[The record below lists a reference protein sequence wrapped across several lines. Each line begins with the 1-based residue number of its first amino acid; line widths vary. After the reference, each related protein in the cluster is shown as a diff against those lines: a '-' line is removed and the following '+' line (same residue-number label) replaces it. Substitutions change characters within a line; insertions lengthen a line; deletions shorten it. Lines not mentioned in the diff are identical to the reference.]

1 MLLAVILPARMAAW
15 TKVPNC
21 LLLEAMM
28 RYILRRLGFYLAA
41 LAVAITINFFL
52 PRLLPGD
59 PAAIILGT
67 SAGKLDPNSLQQV
80 REALG
85 LSNAPVF
92 QQFLLYLSHL
102 FHGDLGISYTYF
114 PAPVTK
120 VIGMGLVWTLLLGA
134 VSLIFSFIMGNLIGI
149 IGSWRRGGI
158 IDSVVPPLLILIG
171 SFPAFFLSLALL
183 FFFGVKLGWLPI
195 GHAYN
200 TRLHPGFTYPFIL
213 SVIQHM
219 ILPATTAVLLGI
231 GGWALGMRNVMVSV
245 LSDDY
250 VTMAEAKG
258 LKQIRIMFKYA
269 ARNALLPGVTGFGIA
284 LGAILSGQI
293 LIETVFSY
301 PGLGFMLINAVNGRD
316 YPLMQGL
323 FMLITVGI
331 LAANFLVDIIYT
343 RLDPRV
349 REG

>member
-1 MLLAVILPARMAAW
+1 
-15 TKVPNC
+15 
-21 LLLEAMM
+21 M

-85 LSNAPVF
+85 LSDAPLP
-92 QQFLLYLSHL
+92 QQFVLYLSHL
-102 FHGDLGISYTYF
+102 FQGDLGTSYTYF
-114 PAPVTK
+114 PAPVTT
-120 VIGMGLVWTLLLGA
+120 VISNGLVWTLLLGS
-134 VSLIFSFIMGNLIGI
+134 VSLILSFILGNLIGI
-149 IGSWRRGGI
+149 IGSWKRGGLL
-158 IDSVVPPLLILIG
+158 DTFAPPILILIG
-171 SFPAFFLSLALL
+171 SFPAFFLALGL
-183 FFFGVKLGWLPI
+183 LYFFGVKGHLLPI

-200 TRLHPGFTYPFIL
+200 TRIHPGFDWKFIS
-213 SVIQHM
+213 SVLEHLV
-219 ILPATTAVLLGI
+219 LPAATSILLSI
-231 GGWALGMRNVMVSV
+231 GGWAIGMRNVMVGV

-258 LKQIRIMFKYA
+258 LKQSRIMFKYA
-269 ARNALLPGVTGFGIA
+269 ARNAMLPGITGFGIA

-301 PGLGFMLINAVNGRD
+301 PGLGFMLINAVGGRD

-323 FMLITVGI
+323 FMMITVAI
-331 LAANFLVDIIYT
+331 LAANFLVDILYT

-349 REG
+349 RAG

>member
-1 MLLAVILPARMAAW
+1 
-15 TKVPNC
+15 
-21 LLLEAMM
+21 MM

-67 SAGKLDPNSLQQV
+67 SAGKLSPDSINVV

-85 LSNAPVF
+85 LSDAPLGM
-92 QQFLLYLSHL
+92 QFITYLSHL
-102 FHGDLGISYTYF
+102 FRGDFGFSYTYY

-120 VIGMGLVWTLLLGA
+120 VIGNGLIWTLLLGS
-134 VSLIFSFIMGNLIGI
+134 VSLIISFVLGNLIGI
-149 IGSWRRGGI
+149 IGSWRRGGV

-171 SFPAFFLSLALL
+171 SFPAFFLALALL
-183 FFFGVKLGWLPI
+183 YAFGVKLQVLPI
-195 GHAYN
+195 GHAYS
-200 TRLHPGFTYPFIL
+200 TRLHMGFSLPFIK
-213 SVIQHM
+213 SVLEHM
-219 ILPATTAVLLGI
+219 ILPATTSILLSL
-231 GGWALGMRNVMVSV
+231 GGWALGMRNVMVSI
-245 LSDDY
+245 LADDY
-250 VTMAEAKG
+250 VTMAEGKG
-258 LKQIRIMFKYA
+258 LKQSRIMFRYA
-269 ARNALLPGVTGFGIA
+269 ARNALLPGITGFGIA

-323 FMLITVGI
+323 FMMITAAI
-331 LAANFLVDIIYT
+331 LAANFLVDILYT

-349 REG
+349 RTG

>member
-1 MLLAVILPARMAAW
+1 
-15 TKVPNC
+15 
-21 LLLEAMM
+21 M

-59 PAAIILGT
+59 PATIILGT
-67 SAGKLDPNSLQQV
+67 SAGKLSNEDLVRV

-85 LSNAPVF
+85 LTNAPLI
-92 QQFLLYLSHL
+92 QQFGTYLVHL
-102 FHGDLGISYTYF
+102 SQGDFGRSYTYF

-120 VIGMGLVWTLLLGA
+120 VISNGLVWTLLLGSI
-134 VSLIFSFIMGNLIGI
+134 SLILSFFLGNLIGI
-149 IGSWRRGGI
+149 FGSWRRGGF
-158 IDSVVPPLLILIG
+158 IDTTFPPLLILIG
-171 SFPAFFLSLALL
+171 SFPAFFLALGL
-183 FFFGVKLGWLPI
+183 LYVFGVELKWLPI
-195 GHAYN
+195 SHAFD
-200 TRLHPGFTYPFIL
+200 TKMHPGFTLTFIL

-219 ILPATTAVLLGI
+219 ILPAITSVLLGI

-245 LSDDY
+245 LAEDY

-258 LKQIRIMFKYA
+258 LKQIEIMFKYA
-269 ARNALLPGVTGFGIA
+269 ARNALLPGVTGFGVA

-301 PGLGFMLINAVNGRD
+301 PGLGYLLIYAVNGRD

-323 FMLITVGI
+323 FMMITVAI
-331 LAANFLVDIIYT
+331 LGANFLVDILYT

-349 REG
+349 RAG

>member
-1 MLLAVILPARMAAW
+1 
-15 TKVPNC
+15 
-21 LLLEAMM
+21 M

-41 LAVAITINFFL
+41 LVVAITINFFL

-59 PAAIILGT
+59 PATIILGT
-67 SAGKLDPNSLQQV
+67 SSGRLGPEELQRV

-85 LSNAPVF
+85 LSDAPLI
-92 QQFLLYLSHL
+92 QQFGIYLSHL
-102 FHGDLGISYTYF
+102 FQGDLGTSYTYF
-114 PAPVTK
+114 PAPVTE
-120 VIGMGLVWTLLLGA
+120 VISKGLVWTLLLGS
-134 VSLIFSFIMGNLIGI
+134 VSLIFSFVLGNLIGI

-158 IDSVVPPLLILIG
+158 IDSILPPLLILVG
-171 SFPAFFLSLALL
+171 SFPAFFLALALL
-183 FFFGVKLGWLPI
+183 YAFGVKLDLLPI
-195 GHAYN
+195 AHAYN
-200 TRLHPGFTYPFIL
+200 TRLTQGFNLPFIK
-213 SVIQHM
+213 SVIEHM
-219 ILPATTAVLLGI
+219 ILPASTAVLLSM
-231 GGWALGMRNVMVSV
+231 GGWALGMRNVMVGV

-258 LKQIRIMFKYA
+258 LKQLRIIFRYA

-284 LGAILSGQI
+284 LGAVLSGQI

-301 PGLGFMLINAVNGRD
+301 PGLGFMLIYAVNGRD

-323 FMLITVGI
+323 FMMITVGI

-349 REG
+349 RAG

>member
-1 MLLAVILPARMAAW
+1 
-15 TKVPNC
+15 
-21 LLLEAMM
+21 MM

-67 SAGKLDPNSLQQV
+67 SAGKLDPNSIQQV

-85 LSNAPVF
+85 LSDAPLP
-92 QQFLLYLSHL
+92 QQFVTYLSHL
-102 FHGDLGISYTYF
+102 AQGDFGTSYTYF

-120 VIGMGLVWTLLLGA
+120 VISNGLIWTLLLGS
-134 VSLIFSFIMGNLIGI
+134 VSLLLSFLLGNLIGI
-149 IGSWRRGGI
+149 IGSWRRGGLL
-158 IDSVVPPLLILIG
+158 DTVAPPLLILVG
-171 SFPAFFLSLALL
+171 SFPAFFLALGML
-183 FFFGVKLGWLPI
+183 YTFGVKLDWLPI
-195 GHAYN
+195 SHAYN
-200 TRLHPGFTYPFIL
+200 TRLHPDFNWKFIS
-213 SVIQHM
+213 SVLEHM
-219 ILPATTAVLLGI
+219 VLPVTTSALLAM
-231 GGWALGMRNVMVSV
+231 GGWALGMRNVMVST

-258 LKQIRIMFKYA
+258 LKQSRIMFKYA
-269 ARNALLPGVTGFGIA
+269 ARNAMLPGITGFGIA
-284 LGAILSGQI
+284 LGAVLSGQI

-323 FMLITVGI
+323 FMMITAGI
-331 LAANFLVDIIYT
+331 LAANFLVDILYT

-349 REG
+349 RAG